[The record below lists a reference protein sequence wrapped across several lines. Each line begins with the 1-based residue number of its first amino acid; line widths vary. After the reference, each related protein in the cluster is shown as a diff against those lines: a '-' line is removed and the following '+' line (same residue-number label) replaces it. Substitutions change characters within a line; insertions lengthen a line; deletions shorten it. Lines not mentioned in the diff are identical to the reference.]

1 MNVFTKSAHKIN
13 IASQK
18 AAFQVKKYSPEI
30 LIGVG
35 VAGLVGTAVL
45 VYKSRPKVDAVV
57 SEIEEKRS
65 NEEPVNTFVEAG
77 NLAKALGPAI
87 VLGTSSIGCILLSHK
102 IMRDRLLG
110 VSAQLG
116 VAAMEKEY
124 FRNKYKEQ
132 YGEEALKEFERPVE
146 NQEVEMVDT
155 ETGEKTTEEKP
166 VPVRLQ
172 LNGCWW
178 EDSEYYVSDDDSYNQ
193 AYINA
198 VVEKAKDK
206 LFERGYLPINEFQD
220 MLGVERSRRGAGLG
234 WNTSVTFDVDVDKID
249 CYNHKTGMMET
260 KTYIHWT
267 EPKFIY
273 DDIDYGS
280 GRYSIYSD

>member
-1 MNVFTKSAHKIN
+1 MNIFTKSAHKIN
-13 IASQK
+13 VVSHK

-35 VAGLVGTAVL
+35 VAGLIGTVVL
-45 VYKSRPKVDAVV
+45 AYKYRPKVDEVV
-57 SEIEEKRS
+57 SKIEEKRS
-65 NEEPVNTFVEAG
+65 NEEPVNTLVEIG
-77 NLAKALGPAI
+77 NIATALGPAI
-87 VLGTSSIGCILLSHK
+87 VLGTGSVGCILLSHK

-124 FRNKYKEQ
+124 FRNKYKEL
-132 YGEEALKEFERPVE
+132 YGEDALRELERPVK
-146 NQEVEMVDT
+146 NQEVKMVDND
-155 ETGEKTTEEKP
+155 TGEVTTEEKP

-178 EDSEYYVSDDDSYNQ
+178 EDSEYYVSDDDSYNEM
-193 AYINA
+193 YIKT
-198 VVEKAKDK
+198 VVEKATDK
-206 LFERGYLPINEFQD
+206 LFERGYLPINELQD

-234 WNTSVTFDVDVDKID
+234 WNTSSTFDVDVDHID
-249 CYNHKTGMMET
+249 CYNNKTGMMET

-267 EPKFIY
+267 EPTYIY

-280 GRYSIYSD
+280 GRYSVYSN